1 MACGLDANLQK
12 RVCMLQSFMSL
23 VLFMFAACGVTV
35 CGNCSGGLWEEAAKK
50 KRKKERKKKKKKK
63 DSRSAC
69 AKGQV
74 LDASALAAKSHL
86 RQKKA
91 E

>member
-1 MACGLDANLQK
+1 
-12 RVCMLQSFMSL
+12 MLQSFMSL
-23 VLFMFAACGVTV
+23 VLFMFAAYGVTV
-35 CGNCSGGLWEEAAKK
+35 CGNCSGGLWEEAAEK
-50 KRKKERKKKKKKK
+50 KRKKRKEKKK

>member
-1 MACGLDANLQK
+1 
-12 RVCMLQSFMSL
+12 MLQSFMSL
-23 VLFMFAACGVTV
+23 VLFMFAAYGATM

-50 KRKKERKKKKKKK
+50 KRKKRKEKKK